1 MPRATLGQTHRIV
14 IKLGSAVM
22 TLPGGGGLDR
32 ETLDALTEEVAGL
45 HRAGVEVTVVSS
57 GAVAL
62 GMQEL
67 GLPRKPATIA
77 QRQALAALGQAQLMR
92 AWRESLG
99 RFGVPVAQVLLTH
112 ADLANR
118 TRYLNARHAFGA
130 IHGFHAVPVVNENDT
145 VAVDEIRFGD
155 NDALSAQVAN
165 LVDADLLI
173 MLTVDLGLYDRDPRA
188 HADAR
193 LVSLVDRVGPD
204 VLRMAGSGVSSVG
217 TGGMATKVQAARAAA
232 HQGIPAVI
240 ASGKQR
246 GIVGD
251 ILAGVDVGTLFLPSQ
266 DRLGARKHWIGYT
279 LKAQGRLV
287 VDHGAERAVREN
299 GKSLLPSGIVGVE
312 GDFEPGALVEVCSL
326 EREVFAR
333 GLSAYGAVEVR
344 AIQGCRTD
352 QIEARL
358 GYRTVDE
365 VIHRDD
371 LVVV

>member
-1 MPRATLGQTHRIV
+1 MPRTTLGSTQRIV
-14 IKLGSAVM
+14 IKLGSAVI
-22 TLPGGGGLDR
+22 TLADGGGLDR
-32 ETLDALTEEVAGL
+32 DTLDALTEEIAGL
-45 HRAGVEVTVVSS
+45 HAQGREIAVVSS

-67 GLPRKPATIA
+67 GLPRKPGTIA

-112 ADLANR
+112 ADLADR

-130 IHGFHAVPVVNENDT
+130 ILGFGAVPVVNENDT

-155 NDALSAQVAN
+155 NDSLSAQVAN

-173 MLTVDLGLYDRDPRA
+173 MLTIDLGLYDRDPRA
-188 HADAR
+188 HADAQ
-193 LVSLVDRVGPD
+193 LVPLVDRVGPD
-204 VLRMAGSGVSSVG
+204 VLRMAGTGTSGVG

-232 HQGIPAVI
+232 HLGIPAVI

-246 GIVGD
+246 GVIGA
-251 ILAGVDVGTLFLPSQ
+251 ILGGAEVGTLFLPSQ

-279 LKAQGRLV
+279 LKPAGRLL
-287 VDHGAERAVREN
+287 VDEGAARAVRDN

-312 GDFEPGALVEVCSL
+312 GDFESGALVEVCTL
-326 EREVFAR
+326 KREVFAR
-333 GLSAYGAVEVR
+333 GLSAYGADEVR
-344 AIQGCRTD
+344 SIQGCRTD